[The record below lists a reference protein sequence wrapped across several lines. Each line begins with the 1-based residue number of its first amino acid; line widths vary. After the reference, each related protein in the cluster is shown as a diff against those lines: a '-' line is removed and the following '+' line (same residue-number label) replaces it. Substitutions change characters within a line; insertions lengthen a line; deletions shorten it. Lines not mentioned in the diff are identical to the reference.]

1 MQLRVRQFGATLL
14 LQDSANALAPLLLAS
29 VIAAVVCLPATAWA
43 AVTSGAAVTGIVR
56 DVQGVAQPGALV
68 QVMTAGLDTP
78 RTAFTDSHGRY
89 SIVNLLPGRYA
100 VQASAALFISSTK
113 DNLQLRPGRWAV
125 VNLTLATLFD
135 ASAWLPAERRK
146 TDEPGDDWKWTLRS
160 SASRPMLRMVDDGTP
175 NGTSAPADRS
185 VLVSSSA
192 TEGRRELS
200 RTREDVSS
208 GDGEFGHGGTH
219 NILAQNRELM
229 DGSDLILRMD
239 VGLPSVPI
247 GVGPS
252 TEVDTGFGRQLGFA
266 GAVRTVLSYQN
277 HPEIISS
284 GGDLGPALGLAAMQM
299 ASAEQLALGDSIK
312 VEFGSQVYAVRT
324 LRTVAAAEPFVR
336 IAIQPGAQS
345 GTQSGAQSGAQ
356 SGVWTIGYRMATAR
370 NLQSFADLDA
380 VERDLPVAVAQGNSV
395 RPNSVRLE
403 HGNHQEISISRKAWR
418 GVAQVALYRDRM
430 DRPAIGGGGILTAGA
445 TAGNSGVLEDPSTSS
460 FRFLGPAY
468 QANGVNLLLS
478 EPLSKGLWAAVE
490 YSTGSA
496 LSGRAVTDGM
506 SLADAASTLQRI
518 SGQSATFAI
527 KGRLI
532 RTGTRLRAAYRW
544 QPTGLVTAVDPY
556 RAFSDQAYLSFA
568 VRQPIHAGRLL
579 PPGLEGIVNV
589 TNLLAQGY
597 RPFLSPDG
605 GTLFL
610 AQAPRAVEVG
620 LSVTF

>member
-1 MQLRVRQFGATLL
+1 M
-14 LQDSANALAPLLLAS
+14 APFLLAS
-29 VIAAVVCLPATAWA
+29 ALVAVVCLPASA

-56 DVQGVAQPGALV
+56 DVQGVAQAGALV

-78 RTAFTDSHGRY
+78 RTAFTDIHGRY
-89 SIVNLLPGRYA
+89 SIVNLVPGRYA

-113 DNLQLRPGRWAV
+113 DNLQLRPGHWAV

-146 TDEPGDDWKWTLRS
+146 ADEPGDDWKWTLRS

-175 NGTSAPADRS
+175 ARTPARTQTDDNGS
-185 VLVSSSA
+185 VLISSSA
-192 TEGRRELS
+192 TESRRELS
-200 RTREDVSS
+200 RTREGVSS

-229 DGSDLILRMD
+229 DGSDLIVRTDL
-239 VGLPSVPI
+239 GLPTVPI

-252 TEVDTGFGRQLGFA
+252 TEIDVGLGRQLGFG

-284 GGDLGPALGLAAMQM
+284 GAASGPALGLGAMQM

-324 LRTVAAAEPFVR
+324 LRTVASAQPFVR
-336 IAIQPGAQS
+336 IAIQPGS
-345 GTQSGAQSGAQ
+345 TSNSPSGAA
-356 SGVWTIGYRMATAR
+356 WTLGYRMATAR

-380 VERDLPVAVAQGNSV
+380 VERDLPVAVAQGDPA

-403 HGNHQEISISRKAWR
+403 HGNHQEISVSRKAWH
-418 GVAQVALYRDRM
+418 GVAQVSLYRDRI
-430 DRPAIGGGGILTAGA
+430 DRPAIGGGGLLTADA
-445 TAGNSGVLEDPSTSS
+445 IAGTSGVLEDPSTSS

-468 QANGVNLLLS
+468 QANGVSVLLTQ
-478 EPLSKGLWAAVE
+478 PLGNALWAAVE

-496 LSGRAVTDGM
+496 LSGRAVADGM

-518 SGQSATFAI
+518 SGQSATFAV
-527 KGRLI
+527 KGRLV
-532 RTGTRLRAAYRW
+532 RTGTRLRGAYRW

-556 RAFSDQAYLSFA
+556 RAFSDQAYLSFT

-605 GTLFL
+605 STLFL